1 MDWLFTLA
9 QATDAAATSASSSGT
24 TTPPPGGGGSSMLL
38 FAGLALVA
46 MYFLMIRPQ
55 RKQEKSRKQMLAQIE
70 KNDQVVTIGGIKG
83 LVYSVGDED
92 VVLKIDERND
102 VRIRVTKSAIAHILT
117 ADEVKSGAESEKKP
131 E

>member
-1 MDWLFTLA
+1 M
-9 QATDAAATSASSSGT
+9 
-24 TTPPPGGGGSSMLL
+24 L

-55 RKQEKSRKQMLAQIE
+55 RKQEKTRQQMLAKIE

-83 LVYSVGDED
+83 LVYSVGDDD

-102 VRIRVTKSAIAHILT
+102 VRIRVTKTAIAHILT
-117 ADEVKSGAESEKKP
+117 EAEVKSGAEGEKKP

>member
-1 MDWLFTLA
+1 MHWLITLA
-9 QATDAAATSASSSGT
+9 QASADAPTVTNSAGGGV
-24 TTPPPGGGGSSMLL
+24 GGGGGGTMLL

-55 RKQEKSRKQMLAQIE
+55 RKQEKNRQQMLSQID
-70 KNDQVVTIGGIKG
+70 KNDHVVTIGGVKG
-83 LVYSVGDED
+83 IVYSVGDDD

-102 VRIRVTKSAIAHILT
+102 VRIRVTKSAVAHILT
-117 ADEVKSGAESEKKP
+117 EDEVKSGAESEKKT

>member
-1 MDWLFTLA
+1 MHWFFTLA
-9 QATDAAATSASSSGT
+9 QVSAEA
-24 TTPPPGGGGSSMLL
+24 PQPGGQSPAPAPSFGGSGMLL

-55 RKQEKSRKQMLAQIE
+55 RKQEKNRQQMLAQID
-70 KNDQVVTIGGIKG
+70 KNDHVVTIGGVKG
-83 LVYSVGDED
+83 IVYSVGDDD

-102 VRIRVTKSAIAHILT
+102 VRIRVTKSAVAHILT
-117 ADEVKSGAESEKKP
+117 DEQVQAESEKKP

>member
-1 MDWLFTLA
+1 MHWLLTLA
-9 QATDAAATSASSSGT
+9 QASAEAPQPGGPSAAPAPSF
-24 TTPPPGGGGSSMLL
+24 GGGGSSMLL

-55 RKQEKSRKQMLAQIE
+55 RKQEKNRQQMLAQID
-70 KNDQVVTIGGIKG
+70 KNDHVVTIGGVKG
-83 LVYSVGDED
+83 IVYSVGDDD

-102 VRIRVTKSAIAHILT
+102 VRIRVTKSAVAHILT
-117 ADEVKSGAESEKKP
+117 DEQVQAESEKKP